1 MRFGIMGA
9 MPNEVDLLLE
19 DMVAE
24 SETIIAGRTFHS
36 GCLYGSN
43 AVVVFS
49 RIGKVASATTA
60 TILLSEFDVDAV
72 VFAGVAGAV
81 SRQLDIGDVVV
92 ATELI
97 QHDLD
102 ARPLF
107 ERFEAPLLGKKV
119 LPVDRHLTRALAQ
132 AATEFLRT
140 GLVAEAGQDAL
151 DQFGI
156 ARPKVTEGLV
166 ASGDQFIADAAR
178 SDHLREIL
186 PAVQC
191 VEMEGAAVA
200 QVCFEHEAPLAIV
213 RVVSDRTDHQAHF
226 DFSAF
231 VGSVASHY
239 TRGIVRELF
248 RSFDQASASAASTSS
263 RLDTLWGP

>member
-9 MPNEVDLLLE
+9 MPAEVELLLG
-19 DMVAE
+19 DMVAV
-24 SETIIAGRTFHS
+24 SETDIAGRTFHT
-36 GCLYGSN
+36 GGLYGSD

-49 RIGKVASATTA
+49 RIGKVASASTA

-81 SRQLDIGDVVV
+81 SKELDIGDVVV

-107 ERFEAPLLGKKV
+107 ERFEAPLLGKTV
-119 LPVDRHLTRALAQ
+119 LPVDRDLTSALSQ
-132 AATEFLRT
+132 AAREFVGT

-151 DQFGI
+151 DEFGI
-156 ARPKVTEGLV
+156 QRPKVTEGLV

-178 SDHLREIL
+178 SDRLREML
-186 PAVQC
+186 PAVEC

-213 RVVSDRTDHQAHF
+213 RVVSDRADHQAHF

-248 RSFDQASASAASTSS
+248 RSIN
-263 RLDTLWGP
+263 RG